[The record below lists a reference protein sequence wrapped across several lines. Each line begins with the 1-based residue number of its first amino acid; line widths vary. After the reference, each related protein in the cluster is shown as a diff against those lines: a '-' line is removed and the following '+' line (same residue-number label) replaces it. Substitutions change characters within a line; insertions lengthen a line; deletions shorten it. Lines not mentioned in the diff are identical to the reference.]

1 MIPKKSSILYKPV
14 AEELNI
20 SETFVEDLISFYYKE
35 VRQNLSNLVFP
46 RINIEGLGHFIIRT
60 KLVRNAIPRYTNS
73 LENHDT
79 STFAAY
85 YNKKGIETK
94 LDLLIE
100 LDKIIQQQEL
110 KKINFIKNKNE
121 KPFNNSVEE

>member
-20 SETFVEDLISFYYKE
+20 SETLVEDLISFYYKE

-60 KLVRNAIPRYTNS
+60 KLVRNAIPRYTNL

-94 LDLLIE
+94 LELLIE